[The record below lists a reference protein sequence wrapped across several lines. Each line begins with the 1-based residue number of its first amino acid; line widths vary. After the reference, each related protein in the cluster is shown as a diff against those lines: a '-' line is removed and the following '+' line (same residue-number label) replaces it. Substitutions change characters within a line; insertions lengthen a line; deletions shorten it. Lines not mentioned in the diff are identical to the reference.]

1 MKILVAGGGTAGHI
15 APVLAVIASIRA
27 LNKEA
32 EILFVCSGKSQ
43 ETALLKSNNIEFK
56 TVPSGK
62 FRRYGRGPIKEAMDV
77 KTQSKN
83 IADMARVLRGYV
95 YSRKIIKQFKPDV
108 VFIKGGYVGLPVGM
122 AANSLKVPV
131 VLHESD
137 IVMGKTNSTLAK
149 KAKAIAVSFPIEAYR
164 GVDDSKLSFTGNP
177 VRSEFY
183 PASDSKPYSLNKQK
197 PNIMI
202 FAGSQG
208 AESIND
214 NVFENIDLFT
224 KNFHLLHL
232 TGEQGIERARFIK
245 HRMPKDL
252 QKFYDPVDFLTSEMA
267 AAYKW
272 ADVIVARG
280 GMNSLSELAALS
292 KPAIVIPLPSS
303 TNNHQ
308 FKNASYLAQHGAV
321 RILDQTNVKG
331 LGLINEVSKLFDR
344 PETLKYLSD
353 TIHKFFKPSAA
364 LDIARLIISTAE
376 HRK

>member
-1 MKILVAGGGTAGHI
+1 
-15 APVLAVIASIRA
+15 VLAVIASIRA

-32 EILFVCSGKSQ
+32 QVLFVCSGKAHEKS
-43 ETALLKSNNIEFK
+43 LLDANNIDYK
-56 TVPSGK
+56 VIPSGK
-62 FRRYGRGPIKEAMDV
+62 FRRYGRGPIKEVMDV

-83 IADMARVLRGYV
+83 LADLTRVVRGYV

-137 IVMGKTNSTLAK
+137 IVMGKANASLSK

-164 GVDDSKLSFTGNP
+164 GVDNSKLSFTGNP
-177 VRSEFY
+177 VRPEFY

-208 AESIND
+208 AESINS
-214 NVFENIDLFT
+214 NVFENIELFA

-245 HRMPKDL
+245 HRLPKDL
-252 QKFYDPVDFLTSEMA
+252 QKFYDPVEFLTKEMVE
-267 AAYKW
+267 AYKW
-272 ADVIVARG
+272 ADVVVARG

-331 LGLINEVSKLFDR
+331 LGLVNEISKLFDR
-344 PETLKYLSD
+344 PETIKYLSE

-364 LDIARLIISTAE
+364 LDIARLIIKTAE
-376 HRK
+376 SGK

>member
-32 EILFVCSGKSQ
+32 EILFVCSKKSQ
-43 ETALLKSNNIEFK
+43 ETALLKSNGIEYK
-56 TVPSGK
+56 IIPSGK
-62 FRRYGRGPIKEAMDV
+62 FRRYGRGPIKEALDV

-83 IADMARVLRGYV
+83 LADMGRVLRGYI

-108 VFIKGGYVGLPVGM
+108 VFVKGGYVGLPVGL

-131 VLHESD
+131 IIHESD
-137 IVMGKTNSTLAK
+137 IVMGKTNATLAK
-149 KAKAIAVSFPIEAYR
+149 KARFVAVSFPVEAYR
-164 GVDDSKLSFTGNP
+164 GLDPAKLKFTGNP
-177 VRSEFY
+177 VRPEFY
-183 PASDSKPYSLNKQK
+183 PASDTKPKALNKQK

-208 AESIND
+208 AESINS
-214 NVFENIDLFT
+214 NVFENIEILT
-224 KNFHLLHL
+224 KNFHLLHI
-232 TGEQGIERARFIK
+232 TGEQGIERARFVK
-245 HRMPKDL
+245 HRMPKEL
-252 QKFYDPVDFLTSEMA
+252 QKFYDPVDFLSNEMA

-272 ADVIVARG
+272 SDVVVARG

-292 KPAIVIPLPSS
+292 KPAIIIPLPSS

-321 RILDQTNVKG
+321 RILDQSSVKG
-331 LGLINEVSKLFDR
+331 LGLVNEISKLFDR
-344 PETLKYLSD
+344 PETIEYLSE
-353 TIHKFFKPSAA
+353 TVHKFFKASAA
-364 LDIARLIISTAE
+364 LDIARLVISVAE
-376 HRK
+376 EKK